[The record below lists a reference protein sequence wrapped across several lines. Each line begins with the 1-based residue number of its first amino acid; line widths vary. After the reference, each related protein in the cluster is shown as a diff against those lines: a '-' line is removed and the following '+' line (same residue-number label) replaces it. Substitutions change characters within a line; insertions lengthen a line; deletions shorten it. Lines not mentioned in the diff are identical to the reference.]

1 MGWQIDNERGQ
12 DQDPSPRSP
21 VGPSGGRDRRRRS
34 KGMSENSLYQAAL
47 FYLGRYAASS
57 WSVRQVL
64 QRRVTKYAA
73 IDGVE
78 KETATGWI
86 DGIIDR
92 LMRSGLVHD
101 GDFAM
106 GRALTLFRRGLSK
119 RMIRLKLAEKGLDR
133 EVIESALDVLMADH
147 RDPDLEAACRF
158 AQRRRLGPYRPPE
171 VREAHW
177 KRDLAI
183 LARAGFSYGVAR
195 MVIEAGDVDD
205 LAALDRGR

>member
-1 MGWQIDNERGQ
+1 MGRQIDDARGQ
-12 DQDPSPRSP
+12 DQDPSPRAP
-21 VGPSGGRDRRRRS
+21 ADRSGGQARRRRS

-78 KETATGWI
+78 LETATGWI
-86 DGIIDR
+86 DDIIDR
-92 LMRSGLVHD
+92 LIRSGLVHD

-106 GRALTLFRRGLSK
+106 GRVRTLFGRGLST
-119 RMIRLKLAEKGLDR
+119 RMIRLKLAGKGLDR
-133 EVIESALDVLMADH
+133 KLIERALDVLMADH

-158 AQRRRLGPYRPPE
+158 AQRRRLGPYRPAE

-183 LARAGFSYGVAR
+183 LARAGFSYGIAR
-195 MVIEAGDVDD
+195 MVIEVGDVDD

>member
-1 MGWQIDNERGQ
+1 MGRQIDDAWGQ
-12 DQDPSPRSP
+12 DQDPSSRAPADR
-21 VGPSGGRDRRRRS
+21 SGGQDRRRRS

-64 QRRVTKYAA
+64 RRRVTKYAA

-78 KETATGWI
+78 METATGWI

-92 LMRSGLVHD
+92 LIRSGLVHD

-106 GRALTLFRRGLSK
+106 VRARTLFGRGLST
-119 RMIRLKLAEKGLDR
+119 RMIRFKLAEKGLDR
-133 EVIESALDVLMADH
+133 EVIESALDVLVADH

-158 AQRRRLGPYRPPE
+158 AQRRRLGPYRPAE

-183 LARAGFSYGVAR
+183 LARAGFSYGISR
-195 MVIEAGDVDD
+195 MVIEVGDVDD
-205 LAALDRGR
+205 LATLDRGR

>member
-1 MGWQIDNERGQ
+1 MGRQIDDARGQ
-12 DQDPSPRSP
+12 DQDPSPRAP
-21 VGPSGGRDRRRRS
+21 ADRSGGQARRRRS

-78 KETATGWI
+78 METAAGWI

-92 LMRSGLVHD
+92 LIRSGLVHD

-106 GRALTLFRRGLSK
+106 GRVRTLFGRGLST
-119 RMIRLKLAEKGLDR
+119 RMIRLKLAGKGLDR
-133 EVIESALDVLMADH
+133 KLIERALDVLMADH

-158 AQRRRLGPYRPPE
+158 AQRRRLGPYRPAE

-183 LARAGFSYGVAR
+183 LARAGFSYGIAR
-195 MVIEAGDVDD
+195 MVIEVGDVDD

>member
-1 MGWQIDNERGQ
+1 MGRQIDDMGGQ
-12 DQDPSPRSP
+12 DQEPAPRTP
-21 VGPSGGRDRRRRS
+21 AGRSGGKDRRRRS
-34 KGMSENSLYQAAL
+34 KGMNENSLYQAAL

-57 WSVRQVL
+57 SSVRQVL

-78 KETATGWI
+78 METATGWI

-92 LMRSGLVHD
+92 LIRSGLVHD

-106 GRALTLFRRGLSK
+106 GRVRTLFGRGLSI

-133 EVIESALDVLMADH
+133 EVIESALDVFMADH

-158 AQRRRLGPYRPPE
+158 AQRRRLGPYRPAE
-171 VREAHW
+171 VREKHW

-183 LARAGFSYGVAR
+183 LARAGFSYEIAR
-195 MVIEAGDVDD
+195 MVIEVGNVDD

>member
-1 MGWQIDNERGQ
+1 MGRQIDDARGQ
-12 DQDPSPRSP
+12 DQDPSPRAP
-21 VGPSGGRDRRRRS
+21 ADRSGGQARRRRC
-34 KGMSENSLYQAAL
+34 KGMSESSLYQAAL

-78 KETATGWI
+78 METAAGWI

-92 LMRSGLVHD
+92 LIRSGLVHD

-106 GRALTLFRRGLSK
+106 GRVRTLFGRGLST
-119 RMIRLKLAEKGLDR
+119 RMIRLKLAGKGLDR
-133 EVIESALDVLMADH
+133 KLIERALDVLMADH

-158 AQRRRLGPYRPPE
+158 AQRRRLGPYRPAE

-183 LARAGFSYGVAR
+183 LARAGFSYGIAR
-195 MVIEAGDVDD
+195 MVIEVGDVDD